1 MPLYEQYLKES
12 NVVKM
17 IKYIDNLL
25 FDQLSPVASVLTFLE
40 YCSSSGVGDS
50 INTDLF
56 TDSKRICRML
66 QINQG
71 CHITHTNYCIFSL
84 ATTKQMRLN
93 KPCSLAKIPVRPCYQ
108 LRLLFY

>member
-17 IKYIDNLL
+17 IKYVNNLL

-40 YCSSSGVGDS
+40 YCSSSGVGEG

-56 TDSKRICRML
+56 TSSKCV
-66 QINQG
+66 
-71 CHITHTNYCIFSL
+71 C
-84 ATTKQMRLN
+84 LN
-93 KPCSLAKIPVRPCYQ
+93 AAD
-108 LRLLFY
+108 

>member
-17 IKYIDNLL
+17 IKYVDNL

-40 YCSSSGVGDS
+40 YCSSSGFGEG

-56 TDSKRICRML
+56 TTSKCV
-66 QINQG
+66 
-71 CHITHTNYCIFSL
+71 C
-84 ATTKQMRLN
+84 LN
-93 KPCSLAKIPVRPCYQ
+93 AAD
-108 LRLLFY
+108 